1 MYAQNTIAITVQNV
15 LHALSGKSLY
25 IHHLEIN
32 GNARSISA
40 IANAHT
46 ISSKNNFL

>member
-1 MYAQNTIAITVQNV
+1 MYAQNTIAITVQNI

-32 GNARSISA
+32 GNARSIIAIPSA
-40 IANAHT
+40 HA
-46 ISSKNNFL
+46 ISRKNSFL